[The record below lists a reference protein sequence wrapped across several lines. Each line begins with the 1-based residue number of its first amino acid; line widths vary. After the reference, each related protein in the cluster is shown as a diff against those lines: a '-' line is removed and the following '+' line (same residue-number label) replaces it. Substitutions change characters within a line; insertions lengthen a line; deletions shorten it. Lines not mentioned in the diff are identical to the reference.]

1 MRRSFVLTVVL
12 PAVATVF
19 VSSFAPDIHRKKAAP
34 AEKSEGDAEHLSG
47 VPLRGPETLFFQ
59 DRFKPLSPFAI
70 PFSTQSVINIL
81 NNNGNGYAGV
91 DFTHSGGFVPPD
103 SCGAAGPAS
112 YIETVNEE
120 IALYSP
126 KGTGATAN
134 LDGLVHFFFTVGA
147 LPRVSGSSSL
157 SDAIMIYDELI
168 GRFIVGV
175 QDVDATVSHASNFVL
190 AVSTSNN
197 PATLTAADWNFYVI
211 STTEA
216 GFDADYPG
224 NLGYN
229 ADALVFTLNMYSTG
243 GANPPHVL
251 VTSVSATDLVNGVAQ
266 ASFQKFQ
273 TDSPG
278 FGLRPVTMHGAV
290 AGGPMWLLTE
300 HGDHVS
306 IDVVKMTNVLS
317 APATFTATNV
327 SVPPYSLAVA
337 PRNPDGTTITTRI
350 DSAILKAAE
359 ANNTI
364 VAAHTV
370 GVSATQD
377 AARWYII
384 NVTNA
389 TPTLTGQ
396 GLVTAG
402 ANTYITFPAID
413 INPSGVI
420 GMTYMKSGT
429 NTPTNYMSMYVTGRL
444 PTDPAGT
451 MQSPV
456 LVPAGTGQTNYSDF
470 GLHRAG
476 DLSGINVDPS
486 DGTFWVASEWATS
499 NSGSQA
505 SANWGTAIANFSIA
519 APALHLTVNKTA
531 DTNDGV
537 CDAADCSLREALGA
551 AGGDATADTITFSI
565 PANSAGCVGTD
576 CTISLTS
583 PLVPAADA
591 GNLTTIDGG
600 AASANTITL
609 SGGGV
614 TQILNVVNG
623 AKISVDT
630 LNFTGGTGSNGGAIA
645 LAGGGTLTL
654 SNCAIFG
661 NTASLGGAIYT
672 DGGSVLNLMN
682 VTISGNTTTGFRIG
696 GGIYH
701 AGAATVDSST
711 ISNNSASFEGG
722 VALVGS
728 GTFNV
733 RNTIIAE
740 NTASSTSPD
749 ANGNFTS
756 QGYNLIGD
764 PTGANGFTATGDQT
778 GVNPQLAPLGNYGGP
793 TQTHALQIGSP
804 AINTGSG
811 VSTRD
816 QRGLPRPFGA
826 AADKGA
832 YELQPESYSF
842 WASYIFPPGTPAAS
856 VGFAADP
863 DGDGIPNWLEQFTGR
878 NPLAPDS
885 PASILQVAIA
895 SGNLVLQYQRSITA
909 DPAKVFVEQ
918 SLDLQLWTTTGIS
931 YQSLG
936 PANAT
941 AELIQAL
948 IPIDGALKKFG
959 RLHYTP

>member
-1 MRRSFVLTVVL
+1 LALAF
-12 PAVATVF
+12 ATAF
-19 VSSFAPDIHRKKAAP
+19 VSSFGPDTPPKKAAP
-34 AEKSEGDAEHLSG
+34 AEKSEGDAEHISG
-47 VPLRGPETLFFQ
+47 VPPRGPETLFFKN
-59 DRFKPLSPFAI
+59 RFKALSPFN
-70 PFSTQSVINIL
+70 TQSVVNIL
-81 NNNGNGYAGV
+81 NNNGNGYEGV
-91 DFTHSGGFVPPD
+91 DFTHSGGAVPPD
-103 SCGAAGPAS
+103 TCGAAGPAS
-112 YIETVNEE
+112 YIETVNDE

-134 LDGLVHFFFTVGA
+134 LDGLAHFFFTVGA
-147 LPRVSGSSSL
+147 LPRASGSSSL

-168 GRFIVGV
+168 GRFILGV
-175 QDVDATVSHASNFVL
+175 QDVDGAVSHVSNFVL
-190 AVSTSNN
+190 AVSKSNN
-197 PATLTAADWNFYVI
+197 PASLTASDWNFYVI

-216 GFDADYPG
+216 DFLADYPG

-229 ADALVFTLNMYSTG
+229 ADALIFTLNMYSTS

-251 VTSVSATDLVNGVAQ
+251 VTSVSAADLVNGVAQ
-266 ASFQKFQ
+266 ASLQKFQ
-273 TDSPG
+273 TDWPG

-300 HGDHVS
+300 HGDNHS
-306 IDVVKMTNVLS
+306 IDVVNMTNVLS
-317 APATFTATNV
+317 APATFTVTNV

-370 GVSATQD
+370 GISATQD
-377 AARWYII
+377 AARWYTI
-384 NVTNA
+384 NVANE

-402 ANTYITFPAID
+402 SNTYITFPAID
-413 INPSGVI
+413 INSSGVI

-444 PTDPAGT
+444 PTDAAGT

-456 LVPAGTGQTNYSDF
+456 LVPAGTGQANYS
-470 GLHRAG
+470 GNQRAG

-486 DGTFWVASEWATS
+486 DGTFWAASEWATS

-505 SANWGTAIANFSIA
+505 SANWGTAIANFSLA
-519 APALHLTVNKTA
+519 APSLHLTVNKTA

-551 AGGDATADTITFSI
+551 AGGDATADSITFNI
-565 PANSAGCVGTD
+565 PANSPGCVGTD
-576 CTISLTS
+576 CTISLIS
-583 PLVPAADA
+583 PLVPAGDA
-591 GNLTTIDGG
+591 GKPTTIDGATG
-600 AASANTITL
+600 PNTITL
-609 SGGGV
+609 SGNGA
-614 TQILNVVNG
+614 TQILNVGNGVNITVNG
-623 AKISVDT
+623 LS
-630 LNFTGGTGSNGGAIA
+630 FTSGSSSNGGAIA
-645 LAGGGTLTL
+645 LASGGTLTL
-654 SNCAIFG
+654 SNCALFG

-672 DGGSVLNLMN
+672 EDGSTLNLTN
-682 VTISGNTTTGFRIG
+682 VTISGNTTNGFRIG

-728 GTFNV
+728 GTFNI
-733 RNTIIAE
+733 RNTIIAG
-740 NTASSTSPD
+740 NTASSASPD

-764 PTGANGFTATGDQT
+764 AAGANGFTAIGDQT
-778 GVNPQLAPLGNYGGP
+778 GVNAQLAPLGNYGGP
-793 TQTHALQIGSP
+793 TRTHALQIGSP

-811 VSTRD
+811 ISTRD
-816 QRGLPRPFGA
+816 QRGLPRPVGA

-842 WASYIFPPGTPAAS
+842 WAGYIFPPGTPAES
-856 VGFAADP
+856 VGYAADP
-863 DGDGIPNWLEQFTGR
+863 DGDGIPNWLEQFTGH
-878 NPLAPDS
+878 NPLNSDS
-885 PASILQVAIA
+885 PASAVQTAII
-895 SGNLVLQYQRSITA
+895 GTDLVLQYQRSITA
-909 DPAKVFVEQ
+909 NPAQVFAEQ
-918 SLDLQLWTTTGIS
+918 SLDLEVWTTTGIN
-931 YQSLG
+931 YQNLG

-941 AELIQAL
+941 NELIQAL
-948 IPIDGALKKFG
+948 VPINSAPKKFG